1 MPRFSP
7 GHFDPPVRRVV
18 VRSVRTSTRPC
29 PSPTVVAARSGGG
42 GGNGVPV
49 GGSGRRE
56 ASGGVREG
64 ESGPDVHLQRPPVVL
79 HRQQVLAPGIDDFP
93 GHIPPAEQG
102 VADHH
107 RPRHGQDS
115 RQLEGG
121 FAFVGLGIDADP
133 GEHGPGVRGEGGDPA
148 DAARVAAAGLAVAG
162 QVLGVGRVDPGG
174 HPPGEDAFEGVGVE
188 GGEGRERA
196 EQDGVL
202 PRVTPRAKAGDG
214 PYWRPKRAMPA
225 KLLRPMSMARA
236 ATPRMADSGC
246 RRPCRPRGSGTVAD
260 SSNGVGAVV
269 RGTG

>member
-1 MPRFSP
+1 MP
-7 GHFDPPVRRVV
+7 
-18 VRSVRTSTRPC
+18 
-29 PSPTVVAARSGGG
+29 A
-42 GGNGVPV
+42 

-148 DAARVAAAGLAVAG
+148 DAGRVAAAGLAVAG

-188 GGEGRERA
+188 GGEGA

-225 KLLRPMSMARA
+225 KLLRPTSMARA